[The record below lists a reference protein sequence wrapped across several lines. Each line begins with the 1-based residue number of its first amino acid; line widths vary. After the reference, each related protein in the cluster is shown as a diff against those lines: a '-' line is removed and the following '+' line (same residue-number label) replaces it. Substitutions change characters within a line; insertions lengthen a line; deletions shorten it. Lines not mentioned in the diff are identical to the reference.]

1 MVIGM
6 VVFPSLKI
14 RQWGYGEGVTP
25 TDVYIL
31 SLPVSYLAQNA
42 KIDRWSRSNREGYQR
57 PPSESRL
64 KPKKGSIIKYILD
77 ELGVFPTSVLL
88 NVREELEFKE
98 KSKVS
103 ENIVYGELVL
113 PENITLWIIDG
124 QHRIEALKRIVS
136 EKPEIINYP
145 VPVSIL
151 NLKSKFD
158 EMLLFYIV
166 NSRQKRI
173 PTDLAYRHMQ
183 SMVEKVRIEEKYMW
197 IQNVIL
203 SPSKEVE
210 GIAAM
215 IVDYMAEDA
224 ESPFYNKIRFL
235 GEEWEPSHLVSDSTL
250 IRYVSKIMKNPVFR
264 NMDPDYIADL
274 LIRYWNAIKELYPD
288 CFKEGSREKYTLLRH
303 TGIASFTYLFP
314 TIYGLCSKDGDLS
327 QENMY
332 KYLHYLSYSA
342 EIPGLDSDFRK
353 PINEEW
359 WSRAHGPSIA
369 RATSEASFR
378 YISQQM
384 AIKIQA
390 LAKMK
395 KER

>member
-1 MVIGM
+1 
-6 VVFPSLKI
+6 
-14 RQWGYGEGVTP
+14 
-25 TDVYIL
+25 
-31 SLPVSYLAQNA
+31 
-42 KIDRWSRSNREGYQR
+42 
-57 PPSESRL
+57 
-64 KPKKGSIIKYILD
+64 
-77 ELGVFPTSVLL
+77 
-88 NVREELEFKE
+88 
-98 KSKVS
+98 
-103 ENIVYGELVL
+103 
-113 PENITLWIIDG
+113 
-124 QHRIEALKRIVS
+124 
-136 EKPEIINYP
+136 
-145 VPVSIL
+145 
-151 NLKSKFD
+151 
-158 EMLLFYIV
+158 
-166 NSRQKRI
+166 
-173 PTDLAYRHMQ
+173 MQ

-215 IVDYMAEDA
+215 IVDYMAEDS

-342 EIPGLDSDFRK
+342 EISGLDSDFRK

>member
-1 MVIGM
+1 M
-6 VVFPSLKI
+6 VFPCLKI
-14 RQWGYGEGVTP
+14 RQWGYGEGVRP

-42 KIDRWSRSNREGYQR
+42 KIDRWSRDNREGYQR

-136 EKPEIINYP
+136 EKPEINNYP

-215 IVDYMAEDA
+215 IVDYMAEDSR
-224 ESPFYNKIRFL
+224 SPFYNKIRFL
-235 GEEWEPSHLVSDSTL
+235 GEEWRPDHLVGDSTL

>member
-1 MVIGM
+1 M

-14 RQWGYGEGVTP
+14 RQWGYGEGVVP

-113 PENITLWIIDG
+113 PDNITLWIIDG

-136 EKPEIINYP
+136 EKPEINNYP

-342 EIPGLDSDFRK
+342 EISGLDSDFRK